1 MTKQRD
7 FKALVRERM
16 AKTGERYAVARAQV
30 LSETAARV
38 HPSPPPGRAYP
49 GVLEGYNAF
58 GGIQNG
64 TAPLTNVLRQTG
76 IAWGVTGQ
84 PFTETTVNGLCGGP
98 GFLYAVFEYKG
109 WPPLLSI
116 ALQSRSM
123 PDAYI
128 GQGLARLGVMATRN
142 ETTSPAAA
150 RKALEATLAAGKPAL
165 CAAGLRTVAVIGR
178 DGDDWW
184 IDGRAPV
191 PTRLTSATLA
201 RVRGG
206 YKPAKNRLTRIDWAD
221 AAEDPIA
228 ALRSAIVDTATAYV
242 EPPVPR
248 SFWVNCGFAGLEKWQ
263 RMLTD
268 PKDKKAWP
276 TLFDEGAR
284 AFAALKRTYEWVAC
298 FVAPGA
304 GRPLY
309 AEFLDDAARTLAE
322 PSLRTAATAYRE
334 AGQLWSAF
342 AEFVA
347 TVDDSAVRRACDEA
361 ERELEF
367 LDADG
372 DCHTLANPMDQ
383 MQLMERQRAAGADCR
398 LTTAAARAIYAEMAA
413 RLREIVDAERA
424 GVAAMTAIDRPDPA
438 RPSRTHPRGPA

>member
-1 MTKQRD
+1 MTTPRD

-16 AKTGERYAVARAQV
+16 AKTGERYAAARARV
-30 LSETAARV
+30 LSDTAAPA
-38 HPSPPPGRAYP
+38 HSLPPVRRMYP
-49 GVLEGYNAF
+49 GVLDGYDAF

-64 TAPLTNVLRQTG
+64 TAPLTNVLRHAG
-76 IAWGVTGQ
+76 VAWSPTGQ
-84 PFTETTVNGLCGGP
+84 PFTEALLNGLCGGP

-128 GQGLARLGVMATRN
+128 GQGLARIGVATTRH

-150 RKALEATLAAGKPAL
+150 KKALEATLGAGKAAL
-165 CAAGLRTVAVIGR
+165 CAAGLLTVAVVGR

-191 PTRLTSATLA
+191 PTRLASATLA
-201 RVRGG
+201 RFRSG
-206 YKPAKNRLTRIDWAD
+206 YRPTKNRLTTIDGADGSAD
-221 AAEDPIA
+221 AIGTLRLAIA
-228 ALRSAIVDTATAYV
+228 DTAKSYA

-268 PKDKKAWP
+268 SKDKKAWP
-276 TLFDEGAR
+276 VLFDEGPR

-309 AEFLDDAARTLAE
+309 AEFLEEAARILKE
-322 PSLRTAATAYRE
+322 PSLETAAGAYRD
-334 AGQLWSAF
+334 AGQLWSAL
-342 AEFVA
+342 AEGVA
-347 TVDDSAVRRACDEA
+347 TVDDAAVRRACQEA
-361 ERELEF
+361 EREVES
-367 LDADG
+367 LDTEG
-372 DCHTLANPMDQ
+372 DCHTMANPIEQ
-383 MQLMERQRAAGADCR
+383 MEKQRTAGADCR
-398 LTTAAARAIYAEMAA
+398 LTKAAARAIYAEMAV
-413 RLREIVDAERA
+413 RLRAIVDAERA
-424 GVAAMTAIDRPDPA
+424 AVAAMTMIDRPDAAP
-438 RPSRTHPRGPA
+438 PSRRARGRAR